1 LLQGYYCLQIDP
13 RQKRLFS
20 LFWTDRLNLVVGLH
34 NLVADC
40 YSTEITKLWQQKRWA
55 RDWKYLLSGAAV
67 E

>member
-1 LLQGYYCLQIDP
+1 LLQGCYCLQIGP

-20 LFWTDRLNLVVGLH
+20 LFWTDRLNLGVGLH

-40 YSTEITKLWQQKRWA
+40 YSTEISKLWQQKRWA
-55 RDWKYLLSGAAV
+55 RDWKYSLSGAAV